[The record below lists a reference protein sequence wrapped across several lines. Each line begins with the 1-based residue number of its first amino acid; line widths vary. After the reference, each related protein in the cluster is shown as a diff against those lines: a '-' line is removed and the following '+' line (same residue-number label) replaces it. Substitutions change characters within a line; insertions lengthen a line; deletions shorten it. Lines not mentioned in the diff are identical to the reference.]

1 MLRLAIDIGGSSRR
15 SEVTDCLVP
24 FRRFDAPELVRHVGT
39 SVLIY
44 EPSGATN
51 LFVGSAVLGAIL
63 PQEPGSP
70 QLAAQLTE
78 IRTFAIP
85 VEQPAYGRMAAVP
98 WITLPAALFDTILAS
113 GARGGGFDE
122 AAMPFV
128 HDEGSPAAPRLATY
142 GALSRAVL
150 RNYGHACA
158 MTGESSSGHAGKLG
172 EPALVPIRPRP
183 QGGPVH
189 VTNCI
194 ALAPAAGEALSLGHI
209 TVTDDFRLVADLS
222 RIDPELLAQI
232 NPDGR
237 LRVPED
243 ETLRPARTH
252 LAWHRQWFLEPET
265 RP

>member
-1 MLRLAIDIGGSSRR
+1 MLRLAIDIGGLDRQG
-15 SEVTDCLVP
+15 EVIDCLVP
-24 FRRFDAPELVRHVGT
+24 FRRFDAPELVRHIGT

-44 EPSGATN
+44 EPSGATS

-63 PQEPGSP
+63 PQESDS
-70 QLAAQLTE
+70 QLAARLTE
-78 IRTFAIP
+78 VRSFAVP
-85 VEQPAYGRMAAVP
+85 VERPAYGRTETVP
-98 WITLPAALFDTILAS
+98 WITLPAALFDTILAA
-113 GARGGGFDE
+113 GERGGGLDE

-128 HDEGSPAAPRLATY
+128 HAGEDLPAAPNLATY

-158 MTGESSSGHAGKLG
+158 MTGESSSGRAGKLG

-194 ALAPAAGEALSLGHI
+194 VLAPAAGEALSQGHI
-209 TVTDDFRLVADLS
+209 AVTDDFRLVADLS

-252 LAWHRQWFLEPET
+252 LAWHRQWALEADDA
-265 RP
+265 